1 MTRRYYSGWDI
12 KKTISI
18 EELRQLAI
26 RRIPEFA
33 LEFLEGGAEDELTLE
48 WNREVFRSKRF
59 IPRTLVDTSLRHTR
73 IRLFDQEAPSPLII
87 APTGHNG
94 ILWNGGDVALARA
107 AASRGIPFTLGTL
120 SNTKI
125 EVLPEKSNGR
135 LWFQLYYFGDPKL
148 TDDLIE
154 KADRSGYE
162 ALVFTTDANVYGLRE
177 WDRRHFRAPAQLTIR
192 STLEALQH
200 PRWMLDIMIRGGGIP
215 RLENVVD
222 FFPPDARDTRAA
234 VTHVPKLFVPTI
246 TWKHLEELRRRWPR
260 KLIAKGIL
268 SVEDAVRAA
277 DIGCDAIVISNH
289 GARHLDSSVS
299 SLEVLP
305 AISAA
310 VGDRLNIIV
319 DSGFRRGSDIV
330 KAIAL
335 GADAVMVGRATLYGL
350 AAGGEE
356 GVAHALDLLNEEIH
370 RVLGQ
375 IGRVSLDDL
384 DPQCIQEFATT

>member
-1 MTRRYYSGWDI
+1 MTRRYYSGRDI
-12 KKTISI
+12 GKTICI
-18 EELRQLAI
+18 EELRQLAR

-33 LEFLEGGAEDELTLE
+33 LEFLEGGAEDEHTLD
-48 WNREVFRSKRF
+48 WNREIFRSKRF

-73 IRLFDQEAPSPLII
+73 IRLFDQDAPSPLII

-94 ILWNGGDVALARA
+94 ILWNGGDIALARA
-107 AASRGIPFTLGTL
+107 AASRGIPFTLSTL

-215 RLENVVD
+215 RLENVID

-234 VTHVPKLFVPTI
+234 VTQVPKLFVPTI
-246 TWKHLEELRRRWPR
+246 TWEHLAELRRRWPR

-268 SVEDAVRAA
+268 SVEDALRAA

-310 VGDRLNIIV
+310 VGNRLTIIV
-319 DSGFRRGSDIV
+319 DGGFRRGSDIV

-350 AAGGEE
+350 AAGGEG

-375 IGRVSLDDL
+375 IGRVCLDDL
-384 DPQCIQEFATT
+384 DPQCIQDS